1 LPHHHQITV
10 ERDAQRIAQ
19 LNKAHIPG
27 MAAIVVRRSTGQHGF
42 TGRDA
47 VTGKPTLAAFCA
59 KGRYMDNLT
68 VEDDRFERNNQ

>member
-1 LPHHHQITV
+1 MFKGSRDLIRLTFRAWLPLSC
-10 ERDAQRIAQ
+10 AAAPA
-19 LNKAHIPG
+19 N
-27 MAAIVVRRSTGQHGF
+27 MASGLF

-47 VTGKPTLAAFCA
+47 VTGKPTLAAFGA

>member
-1 LPHHHQITV
+1 
-10 ERDAQRIAQ
+10 
-19 LNKAHIPG
+19 
-27 MAAIVVRRSTGQHGF
+27 MASGLF

-47 VTGKPTLAAFCA
+47 VTGKPTLAAFGA